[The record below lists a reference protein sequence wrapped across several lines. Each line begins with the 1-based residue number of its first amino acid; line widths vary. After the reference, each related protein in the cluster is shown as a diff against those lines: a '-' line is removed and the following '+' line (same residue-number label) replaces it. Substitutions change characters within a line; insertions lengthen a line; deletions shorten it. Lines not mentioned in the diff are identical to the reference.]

1 MTPVA
6 AAEKEVA
13 WDDEEDFEPAPV
25 LSHGDAPKLSKDKE
39 DKLAREKRAA
49 KDAALEAA
57 LDENESE
64 GEKRLRERRR
74 DEDADHELSKE
85 LYGQSI
91 SGGGSAAKVVTV
103 QGLDGYALKDL
114 KGHIALA
121 HDVAE
126 AFEKKKSKA
135 NFQTKCAK
143 EVRPP
148 SRYSRK
154 KPRCGRAGGGLGVRV
169 LTPSAGSVC
178 VAWVLVFGIRASLFW
193 LTALEEDRVGLDD

>member
-1 MTPVA
+1 M
-6 AAEKEVA
+6 AAEKEAA
-13 WDDEEDFEPAPV
+13 WDDEEEFEPAPI

-57 LDENESE
+57 LDENETE
-64 GEKRLRERRR
+64 GEKRLRERQR
-74 DEDADHELSKE
+74 DEDADHELSKD

-91 SGGGSAAKVVTV
+91 SGGGGSGAAKVVTV
-103 QGLDGYALKDL
+103 QGLEGYALKDL

-126 AFEKKKSKA
+126 AFEKKKSKN

-143 EVRPP
+143 EVRALLLSPP
-148 SRYSRK
+148 QKQRWLWVERSLQALALCV
-154 KPRCGRAGGGLGVRV
+154 CGV
-169 LTPSAGSVC
+169 
-178 VAWVLVFGIRASLFW
+178 VFGFGHAFSL
-193 LTALEEDRVGLDD
+193 G